1 MKKSK
6 ELFIYSIVI
15 LFVALCDLVRVI
27 IQLFKVDFNM
37 FANEEALLQ
46 AVGKTILIIAFVIS
60 FVSIIIG
67 IYLGAKGIAESRK
80 TSGSRLH
87 IVIGKFV
94 AILNVILAICLAIAL
109 FNSKNLLDDI
119 FSFVIALTDV
129 IIMFSYVSTA
139 KAVRNGEKISV
150 NG

>member
-27 IQLFKVDFNM
+27 IQLCTIDFNM
-37 FANEEALLQ
+37 FANEEALLET
-46 AVGKTILIIAFVIS
+46 VGKTILIIAFIIS
-60 FVSIIIG
+60 FISIIIG
-67 IYLGAKGIAESRK
+67 FYLGVKGIAESKK

-87 IVIGKFV
+87 IVIGKIV
-94 AILNVILAICLAIAL
+94 AILNVILAISLAITL
-109 FNSKNLLDDI
+109 FDSKNLVDDI
-119 FSFVIALTDV
+119 FSFIIALTDV

-139 KAVRNGEKISV
+139 KAVRNGKKIII